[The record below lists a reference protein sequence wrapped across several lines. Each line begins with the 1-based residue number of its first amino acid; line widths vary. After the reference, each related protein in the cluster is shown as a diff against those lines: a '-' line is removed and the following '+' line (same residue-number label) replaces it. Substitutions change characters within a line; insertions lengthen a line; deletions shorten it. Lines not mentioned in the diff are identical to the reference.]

1 MTGVQ
6 TCALP
11 ILIFGIFAAFQF
23 RSRLI
28 QDFKLMDVGPFTK
41 AVKKRIFAND
51 LCKPQKMNEVMK
63 YNPMN
68 PVAFDSS
75 KLNRYR
81 FHRIQVLVNQLYI
94 LSFFCYL

>member
-1 MTGVQ
+1 M
-6 TCALP
+6 
-11 ILIFGIFAAFQF
+11 IFGIFAAFLF

-28 QDFKLMDVGPFTK
+28 QDFKLMDVGPFTN

-81 FHRIQVLVNQLYI
+81 FHRIQVLVTLLLI
-94 LSFFCYL
+94 L